1 MVATERRQRGRGRG
15 RGSATPPGRGPGAA
29 PAPRGIAARAGV
41 WSARH
46 RWTAVIVW
54 VLFVV
59 LAMGLGSAAGQVDVK
74 DSEQMSGEVSQAER
88 IIEDAGLKEPVGES
102 VLVQGVDS
110 STSATDEEFRA
121 GVAAVLAAV
130 ERTGEVTD
138 VTSPYDTKTISK
150 DGRSALVQFNMRGD
164 PETSSERVETVLKAV
179 EGVQE
184 EHEDTLRIAE
194 IGGASMNKT
203 FDEAFGDDFKQA
215 EISAVPVALGI
226 LLIAFGALVAAL
238 LPVVLALTAIM
249 ATMGLMGV
257 VSHVMPMSDT
267 ANSVMLLVGLAVGV
281 DYCLFYLRREREE
294 REAGRDAETALR
306 IAAATSGRA
315 VIVSGVTVCVAMAGM
330 LFTGLAEFKAMGLA
344 SLMVVAVAMVGSV
357 TVLPALLSLLGERV
371 ERGRVPF
378 LNRLKQSKKQRAAAS
393 GAVGGGGSG
402 VGGGGS
408 GESRFW
414 RAVLGRV
421 LHRPKIALAVAA
433 GALVAI
439 ALPALGMQTQN
450 FTLDQEFGNSLPIV
464 QTYERVNEAFPGG
477 AEPAEV
483 VVRADDINAA
493 PVRQALADFRAQAVG
508 SGASEGPVEIVTH
521 DERNVAIIEVPL
533 VGGSDQNRAEK
544 SLELLRDTVRP
555 ATLGTVDGVEAPISG
570 QVAGSKDFNDQ
581 LVGAVAPVFAFV
593 VVFAFVLMLLCF
605 RSLTIA
611 VTSIVLNLLSV
622 GAAYGILTAVFQHGW
637 GASLVG
643 AEGVGAIISW
653 LPLFLFV
660 ILFGLSMDYHVFV
673 VSRIREARMRGL
685 TTREAITHGVVT
697 TAGVVTSAAV
707 IMVAVFAIFG
717 TLSMQSMKQMGVGLA
732 AAVLIDATVI
742 RGVLLPAVMALLDER
757 NWYFPSWLRWL
768 PDLTH
773 DESVVAQAQTGGE
786 FGGGDGAPE
795 VDAYGKTGE
804 QPDPVRI

>member
-1 MVATERRQRGRGRG
+1 M
-15 RGSATPPGRGPGAA
+15 
-29 PAPRGIAARAGV
+29 
-41 WSARH
+41 
-46 RWTAVIVW
+46 
-54 VLFVV
+54 LFVV
-59 LAMGLGSAAGQVDVK
+59 LAMGLGSAAGTVEVK
-74 DSEQMSGEVSQAER
+74 DSEQMSGEISQAER
-88 IIEDAGLKEPVGES
+88 IIEDGGLDEPVSES
-102 VLVQGVDS
+102 VLIQGVDS
-110 STSATDEEFRA
+110 STSATDKEFRA
-121 GVAAVLAAV
+121 GVAAVMAAV
-130 ERTGEVTD
+130 ERTGEVAGIA
-138 VTSPYDTKTISK
+138 SPYDTKTISK
-150 DGRSALVQFNMRGD
+150 DGRSALVRFNMRGD

-184 EHEDTLRIAE
+184 QHKDTLRIAE

-238 LPVVLALTAIM
+238 LPVALALTAIM

-257 VSHVMPMSDT
+257 VSHVMPMTDT

-294 REAGRDAETALR
+294 REAGRDAATALR

-378 LNRLKQSKKQRAAAS
+378 LNRLKQSKKQRAA
-393 GAVGGGGSG
+393 GT
-402 VGGGGS
+402 GGGGS

-414 RAVLGRV
+414 RAVLNRV
-421 LHRPKIALAVAA
+421 LRRPKLALVVAA

-439 ALPALGMQTQN
+439 ALPAVGMQTQN
-450 FTLDQEFGNSLPIV
+450 FTLDQEFGDSLPIV

-493 PVRQALADFRAQAVG
+493 PVRRALADFRAQAVS
-508 SGASEGPVEIVTH
+508 SGASAGPVEIVTH
-521 DERNVAIIEVPL
+521 DEQNIAIIEVPL

-555 ATLGTVDGVEAPISG
+555 DTLGTVDGVEAPISG

-581 LVGAVAPVFAFV
+581 IVGAVAPVFAFV

-622 GAAYGILTAVFQHGW
+622 GAAYGILTIVFQHGW

-685 TTREAITHGVVT
+685 TTRAAITHGVVT

-732 AAVLIDATVI
+732 AAVLIDATII

-757 NWYFPSWLRWL
+757 NWYFPAWLRWL

-773 DESVVAQAQTGGE
+773 DESVVAERESESGDGGE
-786 FGGGDGAPE
+786 DHRKA
-795 VDAYGKTGE
+795 GE
-804 QPDPVRI
+804 QPDAVRVGV